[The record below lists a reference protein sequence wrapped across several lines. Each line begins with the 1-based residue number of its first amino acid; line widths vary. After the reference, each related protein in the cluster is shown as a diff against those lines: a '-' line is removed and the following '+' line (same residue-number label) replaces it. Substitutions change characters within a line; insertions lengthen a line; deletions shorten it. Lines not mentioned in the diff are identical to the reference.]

1 MLFAWPLPRDLVVDQ
16 CCLLLQVD
24 LQAFLATYNLMQ
36 EGQVQ
41 LGALGSTIN
50 VGNLLAAVFI
60 ATGQDPASITEC
72 AHGLLI
78 VRPATK
84 QEIETQGL

>member
-1 MLFAWPLPRDLVVDQ
+1 MQTFY
-16 CCLLLQVD
+16 
-24 LQAFLATYNLMQ
+24 ATYNLMQ
-36 EGQVQ
+36 EGQVH

-72 AHGLLI
+72 AHGILI
-78 VRPATK
+78 VRLATK
-84 QEIETQGL
+84 QEIETRGL